1 MKLSKDIQLNE
12 PFNMSKVLKLVQLCS
27 TFSSDIYIHKNMT
40 AYNSKCVLGTANIII
55 SMKENDHFFITAD
68 GSDAKEALDQVG
80 AFFEK
85 TGAES
90 PVKV

>member
-1 MKLSKDIQLNE
+1 MELSKDIQLKE

-27 TFSSDIYIHKNMT
+27 TFNSDIYIQKNMT
-40 AYNSKCVLGTANIII
+40 AYNCKCVLGTANIII
-55 SMKENDHFFITAD
+55 SMKENEHFSISVH

-90 PVKV
+90 PVNV